1 MLCPTDPKGD
11 VSTSAGLLLFGAKQ
25 KAKFKVG
32 SLCNLARGNDSDYSD
47 RHRSLPA
54 FCQQSLSL
62 PYSHGLCV
70 AEIGSIMTLM
80 LETDSLTSAELDCGS
95 KSWFL

>member
-1 MLCPTDPKGD
+1 MLCPTDPKGN

-32 SLCNLARGNDSDYSD
+32 SLCNPARGNDSDYSD

-54 FCQQSLSL
+54 FCKAD
-62 PYSHGLCV
+62 V
-70 AEIGSIMTLM
+70 AYRGKCKLLIPVRVRSSAQMT
-80 LETDSLTSAELDCGS
+80 
-95 KSWFL
+95 F